1 MPKRVIRTSQN
12 GALLAVR
19 QGEPTDPLTEAD
31 LASIGD
37 PAKCTQWFA
46 PSGEMKRQYRSD
58 LAETDLSIAA
68 TASAVRAAELADAI
82 KLLKLRA
89 N

>member
-46 PSGEMKRQYRSD
+46 PSVEMKRQYRSD
-58 LAETDLSIAA
+58 LAAIAPSTAA
-68 TASAVRAAELADAI
+68 TASADRVAEPADAI
-82 KLLKLRA
+82 KLLQLGA
-89 N
+89 S

>member
-31 LASIGD
+31 SASIGD
-37 PAKCTQWFA
+37 PVKCTQWFA
-46 PSGEMKRQYRSD
+46 LSAGTRRQYRSD
-58 LAETDLSIAA
+58 LAVTDPSTAA

>member
-46 PSGEMKRQYRSD
+46 LSAGTRRQYRSD
-58 LAETDLSIAA
+58 LAVTDPSTAA
-68 TASAVRAAELADAI
+68 TASAVRVAEPADAI
-82 KLLKLRA
+82 KLLQLGA
-89 N
+89 S

>member
-46 PSGEMKRQYRSD
+46 PSVEMKRQYRSD
-58 LAETDLSIAA
+58 LAVTDLSIAA

-82 KLLKLRA
+82 KLLKSRA

>member
-46 PSGEMKRQYRSD
+46 LSVEMRRQYRSD
-58 LAETDLSIAA
+58 LAVTDPFIAA

>member
-46 PSGEMKRQYRSD
+46 PSVEMKRQYRSD
-58 LAETDLSIAA
+58 LAVTDPSTAA
-68 TASAVRAAELADAI
+68 TASAVRGAEPADAI
-82 KLLKLRA
+82 KLLQLGA
-89 N
+89 S

>member
-1 MPKRVIRTSQN
+1 MPKRVIRPSQS
-12 GALLAVR
+12 GALLAGR

-31 LASIGD
+31 SALIGD

-46 PSGEMKRQYRSD
+46 LSAGTRRQYRSD
-58 LAETDLSIAA
+58 LAVTDLSIAA

-82 KLLKLRA
+82 KLLEWRA

>member
-19 QGEPTDPLTEAD
+19 QGEPTAPLTEAD

-46 PSGEMKRQYRSD
+46 LRAEMRRQYRSD
-58 LAETDLSIAA
+58 LAVTDLSIAA

>member
-12 GALLAVR
+12 AALLAVR

-31 LASIGD
+31 SALSGD

-46 PSGEMKRQYRSD
+46 LSVGTRRQYRSG
-58 LAETDLSIAA
+58 LAVTDPSTVA
-68 TASAVRAAELADAI
+68 TASAARVAEPADAI
-82 KLLKLRA
+82 KLLQLGA
-89 N
+89 S

>member
-1 MPKRVIRTSQN
+1 MPKRVIRTSQS

-31 LASIGD
+31 SALIGD

-46 PSGEMKRQYRSD
+46 LSAGTRRQYRSD
-58 LAETDLSIAA
+58 LAVTDLSIAA

-82 KLLKLRA
+82 KLLQLGA
-89 N
+89 S